1 MADEIEIRPYQDS
14 DLEAVLDTM
23 RAALGEPPGLGRT
36 PHLFAWKHLDNP
48 FGKSLMLVADAA
60 GEIAGFRAFMRWE
73 MLTPAGET
81 LRCVRAVDTAAH
93 PDFQRRGIF
102 KNLTLAGIEAA
113 TEDGVDMIFNT
124 PNEKSGAGYLKMGWL
139 SVGPI
144 GIMARPGLGLAS
156 PKSDWKTVPALD
168 APSAIDSELADLFS
182 KGTRHGLRTPRHL
195 DYLRWRFGAHPTGQ
209 YAVATAEDGAAIA
222 RLNRRSDR
230 RELVLSELVG
240 IGAPRAAR
248 ALIKQLRP
256 AYAAG
261 WFSEG
266 TDERALAMKAGL
278 VPVPKVSA
286 LTLVA
291 RPLRDLP
298 LDVSDPSNWHIGL
311 GDLELL

>member
-1 MADEIEIRPYQDS
+1 
-14 DLEAVLDTM
+14 
-23 RAALGEPPGLGRT
+23 
-36 PHLFAWKHLDNP
+36 
-48 FGKSLMLVADAA
+48 
-60 GEIAGFRAFMRWE
+60 MRWE
-73 MLTPAGET
+73 MTTPGGET
-81 LRCVRAVDTAAH
+81 LRCVRAVDTATH

-102 KNLTLAGIEAA
+102 KNLTLAGIDLA

-156 PKSDWKTVPALD
+156 PKRDWKTVPALD

-182 KGTRHGLRTPRHL
+182 GEAQHGLRTPRHL

-209 YAVATAEDGAAIA
+209 YAVATTEGGAAIA

-240 IGAPRAAR
+240 DGAPRAAR

-256 AYAAG
+256 AYAVG

-266 TDERALAMKAGL
+266 TEERTLAMKAGL
-278 VPVPKVSA
+278 VPVPRVSA